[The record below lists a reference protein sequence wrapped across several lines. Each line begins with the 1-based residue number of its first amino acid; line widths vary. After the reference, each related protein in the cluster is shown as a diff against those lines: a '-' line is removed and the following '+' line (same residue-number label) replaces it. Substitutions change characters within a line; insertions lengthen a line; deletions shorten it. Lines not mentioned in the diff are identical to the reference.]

1 MLEHPISSQPNP
13 GPRPPRSPCIC
24 LLFVDGPILGE
35 YFLVGLV
42 CRPGEREHLPV
53 NVDRGEVRYV
63 DVPVN
68 GNEGNYCLIPSEFP
82 STRFAL
88 SSWTLG
94 RGRRTGR
101 ARPARRRRCWRRSG
115 GLSQASSLP
124 AGMHPGFPVIL
135 FLLALNMGPITNNV
149 SIGRGYQKYDKG
161 AVHI

>member
-1 MLEHPISSQPNP
+1 MDSY
-13 GPRPPRSPCIC
+13 
-24 LLFVDGPILGE
+24 VLGE

-42 CRPGEREHLPV
+42 GRPGERQHLPV

-68 GNEGNYCLIPSEFP
+68 GNINYNSIPSEFP
-82 STRFAL
+82 SMRFAL

-115 GLSQASSLP
+115 GISQASSLP
-124 AGMHPGFPVIL
+124 AGMHAGFPVIL